1 MKLILNKKQKLFI
14 DMDAETVKADGLRAF
29 IVGESGS
36 GKSWSAML
44 LASQW
49 VAQGGQVIVL
59 DSHGEYGALWET
71 RPGGDHSVV
80 RFGYGEPPV
89 REESVEMCM
98 SFIREGHS
106 LVLDLSH
113 WTDLH
118 PEILDQFVLSLLKD
132 LYELRRHKPK
142 RTLILVE
149 ESQVYFPQQQMTGQA
164 ANIRMFIALLTG
176 GRKFGLN
183 FILGTQRP
191 SLVDSNVIAGCNVR
205 LFMRISEAKDWK
217 KLKPYVPPK
226 CSVQFGGDARRDIAR
241 FQSGEA
247 LALSRWFNTQRVRL
261 DLPEVPVKKFL

>member
-1 MKLILNKKQKLFI
+1 MKLVLNKKQKLVI
-14 DMDAETVKADGLRAF
+14 DMEDEQVKADGLRVF
-29 IVGESGS
+29 IGGESGS
-36 GKSWSAML
+36 GKSNAAML
-44 LASQW
+44 IASQW
-49 VAQGGQVIVL
+49 VEQNGQVIVL

-71 RPGGDHSVV
+71 RPGGAHPVV

-98 SFIREGHS
+98 SYIRDGHS

-118 PEILDQFVLSLLKD
+118 PETLDKFVRDLLKD

-149 ESQVYFPQQQMTGQA
+149 EAQVYAPQQQMSGQA
-164 ANIRMFIALLTG
+164 ANIRMFTALITG

-183 FILGTQRP
+183 FVLGTQRQ

-217 KLKPYVPPK
+217 KLKPYIPPR
-226 CSVQFGGDARRDIAR
+226 CPVQFGGNVKRDIAR
-241 FQSGEA
+241 FASGEV
-247 LALSRWFNTQRVRL
+247 LALSRWFGTQRVRL